1 VLQRIPQR
9 FEETVSEVGVGDAA
23 APVKE
28 AFAVEVDILESGGA
42 VGVRLMHRELGRF
55 VHFREHASVP
65 DANRQHFQAAATHA
79 INHHEKKKEKNH
91 ETPRTMVALPW

>member
-1 VLQRIPQR
+1 MERGGGGGGGTHHRIWLVLQRIPQR

-23 APVKE
+23 ASVKE
-28 AFAVEVDILESGGA
+28 AFAVEVDILESGSA

-65 DANRQHFQAAATHA
+65 VFF
-79 INHHEKKKEKNH
+79 
-91 ETPRTMVALPW
+91 